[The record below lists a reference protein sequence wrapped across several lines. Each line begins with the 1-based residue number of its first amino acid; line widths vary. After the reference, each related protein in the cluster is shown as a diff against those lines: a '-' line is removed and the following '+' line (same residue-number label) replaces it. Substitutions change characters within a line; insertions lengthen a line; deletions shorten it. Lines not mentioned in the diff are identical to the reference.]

1 VEGTLTLHPILD
13 AFAKEQQP
21 EAVAGILDG
30 CRSIPWRTK
39 PENI

>member
-21 EAVAGILDG
+21 EAVAQYG